1 MKKIKEWFNNLSGA
15 TKFIIILFGL
25 FTIFNITVII
35 WSIIKSKEAIGFVE
49 DFFDEDKRI
58 LFIFIGAEDLFIY
71 LRDFEISILTILIN
85 MIGYCVSYQIGK
97 MLGYY
102 KSIAEFFI
110 NIKNDSLGY
119 FFIMLYDV
127 ASMFFDVYT
136 IVSLVI

>member
-35 WSIIKSKEAIGFVE
+35 WSINKSKEAIGFVE

-85 MIGYCVSYQIGK
+85 MIGYCVSYQIVK

-102 KSIAEFFI
+102 KSIAELFI